1 MLSHIVN
8 GFKAIHSVNVV
19 HRDIKLANILIHFN
33 SLSIEQIIQSGDNL
47 YKYKKGVNLLED
59 V

>member
-33 SLSIEQIIQSGDNL
+33 SLSIEQII
-47 YKYKKGVNLLED
+47 
-59 V
+59 